1 MPALVL
7 SQLNT
12 FSPYSRY
19 GLGEMSPTTLAHNSG
34 MGGTYIALKPDSTMP
49 IFINTGNPASYSL
62 IKLTT
67 LELGGSFLNS
77 KPFQKSI

>member
-1 MPALVL
+1 
-7 SQLNT
+7 
-12 FSPYSRY
+12 
-19 GLGEMSPTTLAHNSG
+19 MSPTTFAHNSG

-67 LELGGSFLNS
+67 LEVGGSFLNS
-77 KPFQKSI
+77 NFNIGNVFVIMTIILCIVVIVTIIKQS